1 MSREHARGVV
11 AQLVE
16 RYLENRHL
24 YSSNEAQVRL
34 DFIDPLLEALGWDL
48 ANQQGLSLFSREV
61 RVEES
66 VELADDEDPAS
77 VSAAGNPDY
86 TIQLDGQRRFF
97 VEAKKPAATLL
108 LPKLRPIRRDDTDG
122 AQACRY
128 RC

>member
-1 MSREHARGVV
+1 MSREHAREVV
-11 AQLVE
+11 AHLVE
-16 RYLENRHL
+16 RYVDNRHL

-48 ANQQGLSLFSREV
+48 ANRQGLSLFSREV

-86 TIQLDGQRRFF
+86 TIQPEGQRRFF
-97 VEAKKPAATLL
+97 GSPDVSVGHVTVTL
-108 LPKLRPIRRDDTDG
+108 PGSGGHSPPSFNI
-122 AQACRY
+122 ASEISA
-128 RC
+128 